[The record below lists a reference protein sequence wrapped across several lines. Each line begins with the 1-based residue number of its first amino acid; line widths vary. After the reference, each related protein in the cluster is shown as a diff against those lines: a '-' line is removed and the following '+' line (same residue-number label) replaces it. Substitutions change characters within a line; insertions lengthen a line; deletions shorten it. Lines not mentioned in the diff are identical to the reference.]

1 MSEEQVSHVSSDSKV
16 AIPLQNL
23 ISILGAVAIS
33 TWAYFGVIERLNSIE
48 TQLTQHCEEIEE
60 NDNWIDEWKPPEEV
74 KNTIDRVRELEMRLL
89 ILETKLELKGEL
101 SP

>member
-1 MSEEQVSHVSSDSKV
+1 MTEEQVSHVSSESKV

-33 TWAYFGVIERLNSIE
+33 TWAYFGVIERLNAIE
-48 TQLTQHCEEIEE
+48 SKLSQHWEEIEE

-74 KNTIDRVRELEMRLL
+74 KRNIERVREIEKRLL
-89 ILETKLELKGEL
+89 ILETKLELEGKL
-101 SP
+101 SR

>member
-1 MSEEQVSHVSSDSKV
+1 MSDQPVSVSSESKV
-16 AIPLQNL
+16 AIPLANL
-23 ISILGAVAIS
+23 ISILGAVAVS

-48 TQLTQHCEEIEE
+48 TQLTAHWEEIEE

>member
-1 MSEEQVSHVSSDSKV
+1 MSEEQVSHVSSESKV

-48 TQLTQHCEEIEE
+48 NQLIQHWEEIEE

>member
-1 MSEEQVSHVSSDSKV
+1 MSEDQVSHVSSDSKV

-48 TQLTQHCEEIEE
+48 TQLTSHWEEIEE
-60 NDNWIDEWKPPEEV
+60 NDQWIDEWKPPEEV
-74 KNTIDRVRELEMRLL
+74 KKNIDRVRELEKRLL
-89 ILETKLELKGEL
+89 ILETTLQLKGEL

>member
-1 MSEEQVSHVSSDSKV
+1 MSDQPVSVSSESKV

-23 ISILGAVAIS
+23 ISILGAVAVS
-33 TWAYFGVIERLNSIE
+33 TWAYFGVIERLNTIE
-48 TQLTQHCEEIEE
+48 TQLISHWGEIEE

-74 KNTIDRVRELEMRLL
+74 KDTIDRVRELEMRLL

>member
-1 MSEEQVSHVSSDSKV
+1 MSEEQVSHVSSESKV

-48 TQLTQHCEEIEE
+48 NQLIQHWEEIEE

-89 ILETKLELKGEL
+89 ILETTLELERKFGG
-101 SP
+101 

>member
-1 MSEEQVSHVSSDSKV
+1 MSEQPVSVSSESKV
-16 AIPLQNL
+16 AIPLANL
-23 ISILGAVAIS
+23 ISILGAVAVS

-48 TQLTQHCEEIEE
+48 TQLTAHWEEIEE

-74 KNTIDRVRELEMRLL
+74 KDTINRVRELEMRLL